1 MEKVEKV
8 YEKGPGFLRDV
19 FQYLFPGSVFLF
31 FIFLSWYSIDKN
43 SLEANICFFLRAN
56 SLSVGFV
63 AIILY
68 LVFGYLIGLMVMELG
83 DCFNCIVKCGPEK
96 NETFEDEIRVADAS
110 AFVWANYIERY
121 NLLFYTK
128 RNLASVFFFIALS
141 SAILLILLCKR
152 ESFFIYA
159 IIVSTALCI
168 IFIIRARCGFK
179 DFSKRLK
186 AALEATGSKKT

>member
-43 SLEANICFFLRAN
+43 SLEANICFFLRDN

-68 LVFGYLIGLMVMELG
+68 LVFGYLIGLMVMEFG
-83 DCFNCIVKCGPEK
+83 DCFNWIVKCGSEK
-96 NETFEDEIRVADAS
+96 KETFMDEIKLANIS
-110 AFVWANYIERY
+110 TFVLTNYIERY

-128 RNLASVFFFIALS
+128 RNLAGVFFLIALFS
-141 SAILLILLCKR
+141 FVLFILFKREPFFICTIIVSAILCL
-152 ESFFIYA
+152 FFI
-159 IIVSTALCI
+159 
-168 IFIIRARCGFK
+168 IFAHRAFK
-179 DFSKRLK
+179 DFSQRLK
-186 AALEATGSKKT
+186 TALEATGSKEK

>member
-1 MEKVEKV
+1 MERVEKV

-43 SLEANICFFLRAN
+43 SLEANICFFLRDN

-68 LVFGYLIGLMVMELG
+68 FVFGYLIGLMLMEFG
-83 DCFNCIVKCGPEK
+83 DCFNWIVKCGSENK
-96 NETFEDEIRVADAS
+96 ETFEDEIKLANNS
-110 AFVWANYIERY
+110 PFVWTNYIERY

-128 RNLASVFFFIALS
+128 RNLASSFFLIALFSLILFVFF
-141 SAILLILLCKR
+141 KR
-152 ESFFIYA
+152 NLFFAYA
-159 IIVSTALCI
+159 IIVSAILCVFSI
-168 IFIIRARCGFK
+168 ILAYRAFK

-186 AALEATGSKKT
+186 AALEDTYPKET